1 MVLRRVDSACAHN
14 KDSSLATWGM
24 THVPIGNFVTK
35 PYSMLHRVVIQNS
48 GSQLL
53 MSSPGVSLVFC
64 KRKKTWVWRG
74 LLRIGLRLPDTRF
87 GWLLVGAFH
96 GRLPAAAGNGRKLCH
111 PRETSLCAPAK
122 SGEAKFFFHALV
134 FDEALDYGL
143 VYIVFFR

>member
-1 MVLRRVDSACAHN
+1 MFLSGILLWLSHTLCCIGWSLKILGHN
-14 KDSSLATWGM
+14 
-24 THVPIGNFVTK
+24 F
-35 PYSMLHRVVIQNS
+35 
-48 GSQLL
+48 L
-53 MSSPGVSLVFC
+53 MSSPGVSLVNG
-64 KRKKTWVWRG
+64 KRKKLGSRED

-143 VYIVFFR
+143 VYIVFFRYKFFFILSSMYVVYVVGG